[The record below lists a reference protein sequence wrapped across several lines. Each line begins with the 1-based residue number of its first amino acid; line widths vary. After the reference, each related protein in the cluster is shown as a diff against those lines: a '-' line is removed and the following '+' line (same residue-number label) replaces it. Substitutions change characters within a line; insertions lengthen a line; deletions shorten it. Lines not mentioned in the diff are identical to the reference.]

1 MGGYQELYLK
11 TDVFLLTG
19 VLKKI
24 RDMCLN
30 YYGLDSDPVCYYT
43 LPIFAFDAML
53 TLTGIKVNV

>member
-1 MGGYQELYLK
+1 MGGYQDLYLK

-30 YYGLDSDPVCYYT
+30 YYGLDPVCYYT

-53 TLTGIKVNV
+53 KLTGIKINV